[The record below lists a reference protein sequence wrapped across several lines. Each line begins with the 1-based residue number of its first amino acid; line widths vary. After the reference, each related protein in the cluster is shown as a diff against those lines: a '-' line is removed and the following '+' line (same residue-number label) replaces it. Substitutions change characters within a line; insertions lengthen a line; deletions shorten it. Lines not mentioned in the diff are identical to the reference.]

1 MRSNIGLSRY
11 LLTAVIA
18 VISLAA
24 YVWTVSSVAA
34 HQREPYSLERLD
46 KTPIPKWEF
55 FSLWNDSIASSCN
68 MVAKQL
74 GMDAGACRTA
84 IADKRMECYQHVGSL
99 APTHVSSTGIAHD
112 LSRKYL
118 QCVTPY
124 QYCQAISG
132 QSGPLKDLCSA
143 PTRSAGRASVAGAS

>member
-1 MRSNIGLSRY
+1 MRSSSGLSRY
-11 LLTAVIA
+11 LTIAVVA

-24 YVWTVSSVAA
+24 YVWAVSSMAA
-34 HQREPYSLERLD
+34 HQREPYSLDSLD

-68 MVAKQL
+68 TVAKQL

-84 IADKRMECYQHVGSL
+84 IVSKRMECYQHVGEL
-99 APTHVSSTGIAHD
+99 APAQVASADMAQD

-124 QYCQAISG
+124 QYCQALSG
-132 QSGPLKDLCSA
+132 RASPLEALCSA
-143 PTRSAGRASVAGAS
+143 PTRSAGRAPELNAS